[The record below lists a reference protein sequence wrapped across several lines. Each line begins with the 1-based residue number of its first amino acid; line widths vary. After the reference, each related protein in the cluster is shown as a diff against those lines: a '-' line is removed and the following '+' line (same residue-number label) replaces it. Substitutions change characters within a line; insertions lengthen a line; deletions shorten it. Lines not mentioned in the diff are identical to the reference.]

1 MAGSLATSAV
11 TRARYSM
18 PSARLTRAVGP
29 AELTE
34 IDLIMAKRKKKID
47 GWGGARPGSGPKKPS
62 EDKVQ
67 VTLFLRRDTVEA
79 LRAVAGSPYFGKLLQ
94 EHLDRHPI
102 TRLKPRE
109 PSRYITRK
117 LGRPAL
123 SPEEREERR
132 LAKMSKEERAFEK
145 TLRKLTVADAK
156 AKAANAKGAA
166 PKAAKAKAK
175 AKETAPA

>member
-1 MAGSLATSAV
+1 
-11 TRARYSM
+11 
-18 PSARLTRAVGP
+18 
-29 AELTE
+29 
-34 IDLIMAKRKKKID
+34 MAKRKKKID
-47 GWGGARPGSGPKKPS
+47 GWGGARPGSGRKPS
-62 EDKVQ
+62 DDKVQ

-79 LRAVAGSPYFGKLLQ
+79 LRTAAGSPYFGSFLQ
-94 EHLDRHPI
+94 EHLDRHPV
-102 TRLKPRE
+102 TGVKPRE

-166 PKAAKAKAK
+166 PKAAKAKAAKAK